1 MSGLDVRTVEAMMDE
16 LQKIAAVSVP
26 SIKAPPAPGGDGT
39 KMSATPASPV
49 SPKAITAKA
58 LMSTNLQKTNYTSV
72 GTKVPQP
79 DVAQAS
85 EQKALQPPV
94 VRS

>member
-1 MSGLDVRTVEAMMDE
+1 MLGLGVRVVEAFVEE

-26 SIKAPPAPGGDGT
+26 SIKAPPAPGGQG
-39 KMSATPASPV
+39 MRLSSTPASPV

-58 LMSTNLQKTNYTSV
+58 LKSTNLQKTNYTSV